1 MESSTAS
8 EHFDDDMGY
17 HRFLLLAV
25 WTNFMSASQQHKI
38 IAALHTLPFID
49 IDAEVAKRVEFLKQS
64 LTTAG
69 AKALVLG
76 LSGGVDSTT
85 AGKLA
90 QMACDQLN
98 QQHHTQEYQ
107 FVAVRLPY
115 GVQADESDAQLALEF
130 IQPSHRMEINIEAMV
145 KGLDLAS
152 ESLIEWLKPSANKL
166 DFSRGNNKARARMS
180 SQYYVASLLNGLVIG
195 TDHGAEAVTGF
206 FTKHGDGACDIA
218 PLFGLNKRQVR
229 SLAAHVGAP
238 DCLVYKVPTADL
250 EENNPQQA
258 DEESLGVTYDQIDD
272 YLEGKVISKEAQ
284 KILEQRYRETEHKR
298 QGPVTLYCNW
308 DV

>member
-1 MESSTAS
+1 
-8 EHFDDDMGY
+8 MG
-17 HRFLLLAV
+17 
-25 WTNFMSASQQHKI
+25 TSQQKKI

-49 IDAEVAKRVEFLKQS
+49 VDAEVIRRVEFLKHRLIS
-64 LTTAG
+64 AG
-69 AKALVLG
+69 VKVLVLG

-98 QQHHTQEYQ
+98 LQFDTNSYQ
-107 FVAVRLPY
+107 FIAVRLPY
-115 GVQADESDAQLALEF
+115 GIQADEDDAQLALDF
-130 IQPSHRMEINIEAMV
+130 IQPNLRVGINIEPMV
-145 KGLDLAS
+145 KGLDLAA
-152 ESLIEWLKPSANKL
+152 ESLIEMVNPSAHKL
-166 DFSRGNNKARARMS
+166 DFCRGNNKARARMS
-180 SQYYVASLLNGLVIG
+180 AQYYVANLHNGLVIG
-195 TDHGAEAVTGF
+195 TDHGAEAITGF

-229 SLAAHVGAP
+229 SLAAFMGAP
-238 DCLVYKVPTADL
+238 DCLVHKTPTADL

-258 DEESLGVTYDQIDD
+258 DEDSLGMTYDQIDD
-272 YLEGKVISKEAQ
+272 YLEGKVICSVAQ
-284 KILEQRYRETEHKR
+284 EKLEIRYRVTEHKR

>member
-1 MESSTAS
+1 
-8 EHFDDDMGY
+8 
-17 HRFLLLAV
+17 
-25 WTNFMSASQQHKI
+25 MSASQQHKI
-38 IAALHTLPFID
+38 IAALHTLPIID
-49 IDAEVAKRVEFLKQS
+49 IDAEVTKRVEFLKHS
-64 LTTAG
+64 LMTTG
-69 AKALVLG
+69 VKALVLG

-107 FVAVRLPY
+107 FIAVRLPY

-130 IQPSHRMEINIEAMV
+130 IQPSLRMEINIEAMV
-145 KGLDLAS
+145 KGLDVAS
-152 ESLIEWLKPSANKL
+152 ESLIERVNPSAHKL

-180 SQYYVASLLNGLVIG
+180 AQYYVASLLNGLVIG
-195 TDHGAEAVTGF
+195 TDHGAEAITGF

-218 PLFGLNKRQVR
+218 PLFGLNKRQIR
-229 SLAAHVGAP
+229 SLAAYIGAP
-238 DCLVYKVPTADL
+238 DCLVHKIPTADL

-258 DEESLGVTYDQIDD
+258 DEDSLGVSYDQIDD
-272 YLEGKVISKEAQ
+272 YLEGKVISREAQ
-284 KILEQRYRETEHKR
+284 QTLEQRYRDTEHKR

>member
-1 MESSTAS
+1 
-8 EHFDDDMGY
+8 
-17 HRFLLLAV
+17 
-25 WTNFMSASQQHKI
+25 MSASQQHKI

-49 IDAEVAKRVEFLKQS
+49 IDAEVTKRVAFLKHC
-64 LTTAG
+64 LITTDV
-69 AKALVLG
+69 KALVLG

-107 FVAVRLPY
+107 FIAVRLPY

-130 IQPSHRMEINIEAMV
+130 IQPSLRMEINIEAMV

-152 ESLIEWLKPSANKL
+152 ESLIEQVNPSAHKL

-180 SQYYVASLLNGLVIG
+180 AQYYVASLLNGLVIG
-195 TDHGAEAVTGF
+195 TDHGAEAITGF

-218 PLFGLNKRQVR
+218 PLFGLNKRQIR
-229 SLAAHVGAP
+229 SLAAYIGAP
-238 DCLVYKVPTADL
+238 DCLVHKIPTADL

-258 DEESLGVTYDQIDD
+258 DEDSLGVTYDQIDD
-272 YLEGKVISKEAQ
+272 YLEGKIISREAQ
-284 KILEQRYRETEHKR
+284 QTLEQRYRDTEHKR

>member
-1 MESSTAS
+1 VT
-8 EHFDDDMGY
+8 
-17 HRFLLLAV
+17 
-25 WTNFMSASQQHKI
+25 
-38 IAALHTLPFID
+38 
-49 IDAEVAKRVEFLKQS
+49 KRVEFLKHS
-64 LTTAG
+64 LMTTG
-69 AKALVLG
+69 VKVLVLG

-115 GVQADESDAQLALEF
+115 GVQADERDAQLALEF
-130 IQPSHRMEINIEAMV
+130 IQPSQRMEINIEAMV

-152 ESLIEWLKPSANKL
+152 ESLIERVNPSAHKL

-180 SQYYVASLLNGLVIG
+180 AQYYVASLLNGLVIG
-195 TDHGAEAVTGF
+195 TDHAAEAITGF

-229 SLAAHVGAP
+229 SLAAYVGAS
-238 DCLVYKVPTADL
+238 DCLVHKIPTADL

-258 DEESLGVTYDQIDD
+258 DEDSLGVTYDQIDD
-272 YLEGKVISKEAQ
+272 YLEGKVISSEAQ
-284 KILEQRYRETEHKR
+284 QILEQRYRDTEHKR